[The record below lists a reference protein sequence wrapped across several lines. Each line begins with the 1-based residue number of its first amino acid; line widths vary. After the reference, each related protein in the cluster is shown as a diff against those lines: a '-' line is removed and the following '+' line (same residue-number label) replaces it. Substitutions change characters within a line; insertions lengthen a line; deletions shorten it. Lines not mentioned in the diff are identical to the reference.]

1 MSGAPTDD
9 AALPAGIPA
18 DWADRVV
25 IVLVQPLQPGNVGAA
40 ARAMKNF
47 GLSKL
52 VIVDPPGFDPERAR
66 WMAPGCDDVLAA
78 ARIVGTL
85 DEALVGVHEVVGT
98 TARHRKIGPPVVE
111 PPDVGRRLFADDA
124 VDHTVA
130 ILFGREDFGLPN
142 EAVLRCRSLV
152 RIATPE
158 HASLN
163 LGQAVLLV
171 AYELFQ
177 EARRHGVSARGRTL
191 GGSKSARPT
200 AAVAAP
206 DARDRFAPVEVVE
219 PAVDDLLQVLD
230 RVGYLRGTPPDKV
243 RLTARG
249 ALQAARVTVRH
260 VEALRGML
268 AKVRWA
274 LEHQGRS

>member
-1 MSGAPTDD
+1 VADSLADS
-9 AALPAGIPA
+9 LA
-18 DWADRVV
+18 DWAARVV
-25 IVLVQPLQPGNVGAA
+25 VVLVQPLQPGNVGAA
-40 ARAMKNF
+40 ARALKNF
-47 GLSKL
+47 GLRRL
-52 VIVDPPGFDPERAR
+52 VLVDPPGFDPERAR
-66 WMAPGCDDVLAA
+66 WMAPGCDDVLDGM
-78 ARIVGTL
+78 RIVGTL

-98 TARHRKIGPPVVE
+98 TARHRKLGPPVVE
-111 PPDVGRRLFADDA
+111 PAEVGARLFADDA
-124 VDHTVA
+124 DHEHVVA

-142 EAVLRCRSLV
+142 DAVQRCRSLV

-163 LGQAVLLV
+163 LGQAVMLV

-191 GGSKSARPT
+191 GGSKTARPT

-206 DARDRFAPVEVVE
+206 DARDRLAPVDAAE
-219 PAVDDLLQVLD
+219 PAVTALVEVLD
-230 RVGYLRGTPPDKV
+230 RVGYTRGTPADKV

-249 ALQAARVTVRH
+249 AIQTARLSVRH

-274 LEHQGRS
+274 LDHRDD